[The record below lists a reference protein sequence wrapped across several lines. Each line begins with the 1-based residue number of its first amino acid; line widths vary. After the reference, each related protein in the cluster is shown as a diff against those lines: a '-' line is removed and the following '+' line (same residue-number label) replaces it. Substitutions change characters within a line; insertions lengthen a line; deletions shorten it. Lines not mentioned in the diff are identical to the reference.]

1 MNKEFWKNKTVLI
14 TGHTGFKGSWTSI
27 WLSQMGCKVVG
38 YAKPAPTKPSL
49 FESSNIADSIV
60 NIEGDICDLEKV
72 KQVVAEHKPEIVLH
86 MAAQALVR
94 ESYDNPI
101 ETYMVNVIG
110 TANILEAIRSCE
122 RTRVFV
128 GITTDKCYKKQ
139 DGPWGY
145 KETDPLG
152 GNDPYASSK
161 AGSELVIHSYRKS
174 FFSQKKTAI
183 ASVRAGNVIGGGDW
197 AKDRIIPDIMRAF
210 QSGEMLHIR
219 NPHAVRPWQFVM
231 EPIRGYLMLAEKLW
245 ENPETFE
252 DGWNF
257 GPNEESSQEVGYIVK
272 KLASQWG
279 SEANWKLD
287 TIENPP
293 EDAFLRLDS
302 SKARWQLGWKPM
314 IHLDECLD
322 WITEWYQHQNKGGCV
337 LEKTAEQL
345 TRYEKICGISQ

>member
-1 MNKEFWKNKTVLI
+1 MNKAFWKNKTVLL
-14 TGHTGFKGSWTSI
+14 TGHTGFKGSWLTI
-27 WLSQMGCKVVG
+27 WLNQMGAKVIG
-38 YAKPAPTKPSL
+38 YSKPAPTSPSL
-49 FESSNIADSIV
+49 FEASKIAHSITH
-60 NIEGDICDLEKV
+60 IEGDICDLEKLKSVV
-72 KQVVAEHKPEIVLH
+72 KQHKPEIVLH

-110 TANILEAIRSCE
+110 TANVLEAIRGCE
-122 RTRVFV
+122 ETKVFV

-139 DGPWGY
+139 EGPWGY

-174 FFSQKKTAI
+174 FFSKTNTAV

-245 ENPETFE
+245 DEPEKYAE
-252 DGWNF
+252 GWNF

-272 KLASQWG
+272 KLANQWEG
-279 SEANWKLD
+279 ETNWKLD
-287 TIENPP
+287 TLENPP

-302 SKARWQLGWKPM
+302 SKARWGLGWKPM
-314 IHLDECLD
+314 VHLDECLD
-322 WITEWYQHQNKGGCV
+322 WITEWYQHQHQGKDV
-337 LEKTAEQL
+337 LEKTVEQL
-345 TRYEKICGISQ
+345 ARYEKICGIS

>member
-1 MNKEFWKNKTVLI
+1 MNKSFWKNKTVFI
-14 TGHTGFKGSWTSI
+14 TGHTGFKGSWLSI
-27 WLSQMGCKVVG
+27 WLAKIGCNVIG
-38 YAKPAPTKPSL
+38 YSLPSPTTPSL
-49 FESSNIADSIV
+49 YQSSNIEDSIT
-60 NIEGDICDLEKV
+60 NIEGDIRDLDTLKTSIA
-72 KQVVAEHKPEIVLH
+72 KYKPDIVLH

-110 TANILEAIRSCE
+110 TANVLEAIRGSE
-122 RTRVFV
+122 SVKVFV

-174 FFSQKKTAI
+174 FFQKQNTAI

-197 AKDRIIPDIMRAF
+197 AKDRIIPDAMRAF
-210 QSGEMLHIR
+210 QTNKMLHIR

-245 ENPETFE
+245 DNPAGYE

-257 GPNEESSQEVGYIVK
+257 GPNEDSSKEVGYIVK
-272 KLASQWG
+272 FLVNKWDG
-279 SEANWKLD
+279 STNWKLD
-287 TIENPP
+287 TLENPP
-293 EDAFLRLDS
+293 EDGFLRLDS
-302 SKARWQLGWKPM
+302 SKARWKLGWKPM
-314 IHLDECLD
+314 IHLDECLE
-322 WITEWYQHQNKGGCV
+322 WIVEWYQKQNNGENI
-337 LEKTAEQL
+337 LEITENQL
-345 TRYEKICGISQ
+345 SRYEAICKIQ